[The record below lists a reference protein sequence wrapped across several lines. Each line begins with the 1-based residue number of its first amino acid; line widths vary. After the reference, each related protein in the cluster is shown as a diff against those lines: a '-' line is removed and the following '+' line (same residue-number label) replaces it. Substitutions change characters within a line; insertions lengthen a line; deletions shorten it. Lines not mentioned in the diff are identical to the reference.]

1 MQGLKKAAATVVL
14 RHEHQLLLM
23 KRQNPPHLGKFL
35 PVGGKIKP
43 YENPRDAAKR
53 ELLEETGIEAGELKF
68 AGILIETSPADYNWI
83 TTIFEWNI
91 HLISPPYNP
100 EGSMEWIDSGN
111 LHDYQI
117 QETGLF
123 IYPRIIQNIPFILN
137 ADYNES
143 IQLIRL
149 REEISNTILI

>member
-1 MQGLKKAAATVVL
+1 MQGLKKAAAMVVL

-23 KRQNPPHLGKFL
+23 KRKNPPHLGKLL

-43 YENPRDAAKR
+43 FENPIDTAKR
-53 ELLEETGIEAGELKF
+53 ELKEETGIDAVDLKF
-68 AGILIETSPADYNWI
+68 AGMLIETSPADYNWI
-83 TTIFEWNI
+83 TTIFELKI
-91 HLISPPYNP
+91 EFISPPFNP
-100 EGSMEWIDSGN
+100 EGAMEWIDSRG
-111 LHDYQI
+111 LKDFPV

-123 IYPRIIQNIPFILN
+123 IYPRIIDNIPFILN

-149 REEISNTILI
+149 REEISNAILI